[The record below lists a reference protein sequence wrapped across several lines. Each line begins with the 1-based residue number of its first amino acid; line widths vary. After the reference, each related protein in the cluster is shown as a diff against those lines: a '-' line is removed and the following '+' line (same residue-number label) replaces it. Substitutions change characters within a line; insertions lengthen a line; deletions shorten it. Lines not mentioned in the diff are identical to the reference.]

1 MLHNSLTYTTSILA
15 PTTEI
20 LFFILYFYII
30 VSKNTTKSVNSPI
43 DKLGFIM

>member
-20 LFFILYFYII
+20 LFFILHFYII
-30 VSKNTTKSVNSPI
+30 APQNTTKSVNLPI
-43 DKLGFIM
+43 NKLGFIM

>member
-15 PTTEI
+15 PTTEK
-20 LFFILYFYII
+20 LFFILHFYII
-30 VSKNTTKSVNSPI
+30 APQNTTKSVNLPI